1 MWIKFTRNNG
11 HYQLLPKN
19 QTKVANYQAAEV
31 ESIMLWK
38 PVPNNIAAFL
48 QHCSKGLWTP
58 SRSFVLNC
66 NINRGR
72 LPLYESWW
80 KMCQHYWNLVVAGI
94 EELLLSRGE
103 YSWCWRWWSQKGRLT
118 LQAGR
123 ACSLKSESV
132 QPNNGYSWSWKSQL
146 LLFCFCKEYL
156 SFTGEYILCGHDV
169 FSLSSSILLGDV
181 FSFQL
186 WDISFLQVRVVGI
199 IDFSNWA
206 LLNFWKWLSS

>member
-1 MWIKFTRNNG
+1 
-11 HYQLLPKN
+11 
-19 QTKVANYQAAEV
+19 
-31 ESIMLWK
+31 MLWK

-58 SRSFVLNC
+58 FPSFFLKC

-72 LPLYESWW
+72 LPDEKWW

-118 LQAGR
+118 LPACR
-123 ACSLKSESV
+123 AWKVKSESV
-132 QPNNGYSWSWKSQL
+132 QANNGHDHENLSCYF
-146 LLFCFCKEYL
+146 FCFCKESL

>member
-1 MWIKFTRNNG
+1 MVTTNYYQKIKLR
-11 HYQLLPKN
+11 
-19 QTKVANYQAAEV
+19 
-31 ESIMLWK
+31 
-38 PVPNNIAAFL
+38 L
-48 QHCSKGLWTP
+48 QIIKQRKWRALCYGSP
-58 SRSFVLNC
+58 SRTILQLFFNIVQRDFEPPPPFLLKC

-72 LPLYESWW
+72 LPPYESWW

-186 WDISFLQVRVVGI
+186 WDISFLQVRVVGVL
-199 IDFSNWA
+199 DFSY
-206 LLNFWKWLSS
+206 

>member
-1 MWIKFTRNNG
+1 MEARPGKYCSF
-11 HYQLLPKN
+11 
-19 QTKVANYQAAEV
+19 
-31 ESIMLWK
+31 
-38 PVPNNIAAFL
+38 F
-48 QHCSKGLWTP
+48 QHCSKGLWTDWLWTLFWTAILIGVGFP
-58 SRSFVLNC
+58 
-66 NINRGR
+66 
-72 LPLYESWW
+72 YESWW
-80 KMCQHYWNLVVAGI
+80 NFCQHYWNLAAAGR

-146 LLFCFCKEYL
+146 LLFCLCKESL
-156 SFTGEYILCGHDV
+156 SFTGEYVLCGHDV

-186 WDISFLQVRVVGI
+186 WDISFLQARVVSI
-199 IDFSNWA
+199 IDF
-206 LLNFWKWLSS
+206 F